1 MNFFFSVSEGIKG
14 LRRIKGAALLAVLIL
29 SLSIAM
35 VGMSAVV
42 GWNGKKFVK
51 FLRSQFDLTTF
62 VVLDAP
68 DEIIVK
74 LGGDIGKIEGVR
86 DVIYISPSQAARK
99 FKKEFG
105 EDVVD
110 IVGTN
115 PFPSSFIVRLS
126 PEFGTAVDASYIA
139 SRIASM
145 KGIEEVRYRK
155 SLLVSVDRYVNI
167 LIGLSTVI
175 GVIVLL
181 AAVLISSYTIKLTIF
196 AKRDLI
202 WTMRLV
208 GATDRFIRR
217 PFIVEGLIEGFA
229 AGVIG
234 IGIIEAGYIVSGRL
248 LKGYI
253 PVEKVEV
260 NNEIY
265 AGMLVFGVIL
275 GWMSSSLSVRR
286 YLKEKM

>member
-29 SLSIAM
+29 SLSIAT
-35 VGMSAVV
+35 VGTSAVV
-42 GWNGKKFVK
+42 GWNGKKFIK

-62 VVLDAP
+62 VGLNTP
-68 DEIIVK
+68 DEIIIQ
-74 LGGDIGKIEGVR
+74 LGREMGKIEGVS

-155 SLLVSVDRYVNI
+155 SLLVSVDRYINI
-167 LIGLSTVI
+167 LVGLSAVI
-175 GVIVLL
+175 GFIVLF
-181 AAVLISSYTIKLTIF
+181 AAILISSYTIKLTIL

-208 GATDRFIRR
+208 GATDSFIRR
-217 PFIVEGLIEGFA
+217 PFIVEGLIEGLA
-229 AGVIG
+229 AGAIA
-234 IGIIEAGYIVSGRL
+234 IGIIEAGYMVSERL

-275 GWMSSSLSVRR
+275 GWVSSSLSVRR

>member
-248 LKGYI
+248 LQGYI

>member
-1 MNFFFSVSEGIKG
+1 MG
-14 LRRIKGAALLAVLIL
+14 L
-29 SLSIAM
+29 
-35 VGMSAVV
+35 
-42 GWNGKKFVK
+42 N
-51 FLRSQFDLTTF
+51 T
-62 VVLDAP
+62 P
-68 DEIIVK
+68 DEIIIQ
-74 LGGDIGKIEGVR
+74 LGREMGKIEGVS
-86 DVIYISPSQAARK
+86 DVIYISPSQAARI

-145 KGIEEVRYRK
+145 NGIEEVRYRK
-155 SLLVSVDRYVNI
+155 SLLVSVDRYINI
-167 LIGLSTVI
+167 LIGLSAVI
-175 GVIVLL
+175 GFIVLL
-181 AAVLISSYTIKLTIF
+181 AAILISSYTIKLTIL

-208 GATDRFIRR
+208 GATDKFIRR
-217 PFIVEGLIEGFA
+217 PFIVEGLIEGLA
-229 AGVIG
+229 AGAIA
-234 IGIIEAGYIVSGRL
+234 IGIIEAGYMVSERL

-265 AGMLVFGVIL
+265 AGMLIFGVIL
-275 GWMSSSLSVRR
+275 GWMGSSLSVRR

>member
-35 VGMSAVV
+35 VGTSAVV
-42 GWNGKKFVK
+42 GWNGKKFIK

-62 VVLDAP
+62 VELNTS
-68 DEIIVK
+68 DEIIIQ
-74 LGGDIGKIEGVR
+74 LGREMGKIEGVR

-110 IVGTN
+110 IVGAN

-126 PEFGTAVDASYIA
+126 PEFGTAIDASYIA

-145 KGIEEVRYRK
+145 NGIEEVRYRK
-155 SLLVSVDRYVNI
+155 SLLVSVDRYINI
-167 LIGLSTVI
+167 LIGLSAVI
-175 GVIVLL
+175 GFIVLL
-181 AAVLISSYTIKLTIF
+181 AAILISSYTIKLTIL

-208 GATDRFIRR
+208 GATDKFIRR
-217 PFIVEGLIEGFA
+217 PFIVEGLIEGLA
-229 AGVIG
+229 AGAIA
-234 IGIIEAGYIVSGRL
+234 IGIIEAGYMVSERL

-275 GWMSSSLSVRR
+275 GWMGSSLSVRR

>member
-62 VVLDAP
+62 VVSDTP
-68 DEIIVK
+68 DEIIIQ
-74 LGGDIGKIEGVR
+74 LGGEIGKIEGVR

-234 IGIIEAGYIVSGRL
+234 IGIIEAGYIIAGRL
-248 LKGYI
+248 LQGYI

>member
-1 MNFFFSVSEGIKG
+1 MSFFFSVSEGIKG

-35 VGMSAVV
+35 VGTSAVV

-62 VVLDAP
+62 VGLNTP
-68 DEIIVK
+68 DEIIIQ
-74 LGGDIGKIEGVR
+74 LGREMGKIEGVR

-155 SLLVSVDRYVNI
+155 SLLVSVDRYINI
-167 LIGLSTVI
+167 LIGLSAVI
-175 GVIVLL
+175 GFIVLF
-181 AAVLISSYTIKLTIF
+181 AAILISSYTIKLTIL

-217 PFIVEGLIEGFA
+217 PFIVEGLIEGLA
-229 AGVIG
+229 AGAIG
-234 IGIIEAGYIVSGRL
+234 IGIIEAGYKIAERL

-265 AGMLVFGVIL
+265 AGMLVFGMIL
-275 GWMSSSLSVRR
+275 GWMSSSFSVRR

>member
-35 VGMSAVV
+35 VGTSAVV
-42 GWNGKKFVK
+42 GWNGKKFVR

-62 VVLDAP
+62 VGLDTP
-68 DEIIVK
+68 DEIIIQ
-74 LGGDIGKIEGVR
+74 LGREMGKIEGVR

-145 KGIEEVRYRK
+145 NGIEEVRYRK
-155 SLLVSVDRYVNI
+155 SLLVSVDRYINI

-217 PFIVEGLIEGFA
+217 PFIVEGLIEGLA

-234 IGIIEAGYIVSGRL
+234 IGIIEAGYIISGRL

-275 GWMSSSLSVRR
+275 GWLSSSLSVRR

>member
-1 MNFFFSVSEGIKG
+1 MSFFFSVSEGIKG
-14 LRRIKGAALLAVLIL
+14 LRRVKGAALLAVLIL
-29 SLSIAM
+29 SVSIAM
-35 VGMSAVV
+35 VGTSAVV

-62 VVLDAP
+62 VGLNTP
-68 DEIIVK
+68 DEIIMQ
-74 LGGDIGKIEGVR
+74 LGREMGNIEGVR
-86 DVIYISPSQAARK
+86 DVIYISPAQAARK

-105 EDVVD
+105 EDVVE

-139 SRIASM
+139 SRIASL

-155 SLLVSVDRYVNI
+155 SLLVSVDRYINI
-167 LIGLSTVI
+167 LIGLSAVI
-175 GVIVLL
+175 GFIVLF
-181 AAVLISSYTIKLTIF
+181 AAILISSYTIKLTIL

-208 GATDRFIRR
+208 GATDSFIRR
-217 PFIVEGLIEGFA
+217 PFIVVGLIEGLA

-234 IGIIEAGYIVSGRL
+234 IGIIEVGYKIAERL

-253 PVEKVEV
+253 PVEKVEI

-265 AGMLVFGVIL
+265 AGMLLFGMIL

-286 YLKEKM
+286 YLKETM

>member
-42 GWNGKKFVK
+42 GWNGKKFVR

-62 VVLDAP
+62 VVSDTP
-68 DEIIVK
+68 DEIIIQI
-74 LGGDIGKIEGVR
+74 GGEIGKIEGVR

-99 FKKEFG
+99 FKMEFG
-105 EDVVD
+105 EDVID

-155 SLLVSVDRYVNI
+155 SLLVSVDRYINI

-234 IGIIEAGYIVSGRL
+234 IGIIEAGYIIAGRL
-248 LKGYI
+248 LQGYI

>member
-35 VGMSAVV
+35 VGTSAVV
-42 GWNGKKFVK
+42 GWNGKKFIK

-62 VVLDAP
+62 VELNTP
-68 DEIIVK
+68 DEIIIQ
-74 LGGDIGKIEGVR
+74 LGREMGKIEGVS

-99 FKKEFG
+99 FKKDFG
-105 EDVVD
+105 EDVVE

-139 SRIASM
+139 SRIASL

-155 SLLVSVDRYVNI
+155 SLLVSVDRYINI
-167 LIGLSTVI
+167 LIGLSAVI
-175 GVIVLL
+175 GFIVLF
-181 AAVLISSYTIKLTIF
+181 AAILISSYTIKLTIL

-208 GATDRFIRR
+208 GATDSFIRR
-217 PFIVEGLIEGFA
+217 PFIVEGLIEGLA
-229 AGVIG
+229 AGAIG
-234 IGIIEAGYIVSGRL
+234 IGIIEVGYKIAERL

-253 PVEKVEV
+253 PVEKVEI

-265 AGMLVFGVIL
+265 AGMLLFGMIL

-286 YLKEKM
+286 YLKETM

>member
-35 VGMSAVV
+35 VGTSAVV
-42 GWNGKKFVK
+42 GWNGKKFIK

-62 VVLDAP
+62 VELNTS
-68 DEIIVK
+68 DEIIIQ
-74 LGGDIGKIEGVR
+74 LGREMGKIEGVR

-110 IVGTN
+110 IVGAN

-126 PEFGTAVDASYIA
+126 PEFGTAIDASYIA

-145 KGIEEVRYRK
+145 NGIEEVRYRK
-155 SLLVSVDRYVNI
+155 SLLVSVDRYINI
-167 LIGLSTVI
+167 LIVLSAVI
-175 GVIVLL
+175 GFIVLL
-181 AAVLISSYTIKLTIF
+181 AAILISSYTIKLTIL

-208 GATDRFIRR
+208 GATDKFIRR
-217 PFIVEGLIEGFA
+217 PFIVEGLIEGLA
-229 AGVIG
+229 AGAIA
-234 IGIIEAGYIVSGRL
+234 IGIIEAGYMVSERL

-275 GWMSSSLSVRR
+275 GWMGSSLSVRR

>member
-1 MNFFFSVSEGIKG
+1 VSLFFSVSEGIKG

-35 VGMSAVV
+35 VGTSAVV
-42 GWNGKKFVK
+42 GWNGKKFIK

-62 VVLDAP
+62 VGLNTP
-68 DEIIVK
+68 DEIIIQ
-74 LGGDIGKIEGVR
+74 LGREMGKIEGVR

-155 SLLVSVDRYVNI
+155 SLLVSVDRYINI
-167 LIGLSTVI
+167 LIGLSAVI
-175 GVIVLL
+175 GFIVVL
-181 AAVLISSYTIKLTIF
+181 AAILISSYTIKLTIL

-208 GATDRFIRR
+208 GATDRFIRS
-217 PFIVEGLIEGFA
+217 PIEELKCRRLSLCRTYSVKHCLHFLFQVTSYRKTA
-229 AGVIG
+229 AHPAKDHPEYQHPGIYLVIDFNLFNG
-234 IGIIEAGYIVSGRL
+234 NIS
-248 LKGYI
+248 
-253 PVEKVEV
+253 
-260 NNEIY
+260 
-265 AGMLVFGVIL
+265 F
-275 GWMSSSLSVRR
+275 
-286 YLKEKM
+286 

>member
-155 SLLVSVDRYVNI
+155 SLLVSVDRYINI

-248 LKGYI
+248 LQGYI